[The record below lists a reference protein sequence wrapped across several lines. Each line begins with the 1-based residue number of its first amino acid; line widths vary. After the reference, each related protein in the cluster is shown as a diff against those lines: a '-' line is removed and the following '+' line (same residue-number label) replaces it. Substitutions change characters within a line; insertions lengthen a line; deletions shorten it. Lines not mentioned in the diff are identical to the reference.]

1 MAASL
6 AACSTTTEPKDET
19 RGWPVERLYY
29 EAREELNS
37 SNYTR
42 SIQLYETLEA
52 RYPYGRFAQQAQM
65 DLAYAHY
72 KEQEPALA
80 LAAIDRFM
88 KLYPAHPNLDYM
100 YYLKGLVNY
109 NDDGGIFARFTG
121 QDRAERDPKSAREAF
136 LAFSELVKRFPDS
149 KYSADAT
156 KKMGIPTVNLLRRFV
171 DRGCFGVLYMG
182 NGEMYR
188 RLLSGKGAYTQL
200 ISRMQ
205 DFRVEVAPYRANQS
219 AKELALSR
227 DDVLAVAA
235 AWGVQGVAEI
245 AYCLK
250 AAALPGSLR
259 SMTNIIRSALVRFGD
274 LSIGSLQQIRRL

>member
-1 MAASL
+1 MKRFVVGMLMAASL

-156 KKMGIPTVNLLRRFV
+156 KKMGDLVKGLAENE
-171 DRGCFGVLYMG
+171 LYVARHYMKRKAYVAAI
-182 NGEMYR
+182 NRAQQVIKEFSSTEYVEESLAIMV
-188 RLLSGKGAYTQL
+188 SGYDALGQTQL
-200 ISRMQ
+200 
-205 DFRVEVAPYRANQS
+205 
-219 AKELALSR
+219 R
-227 DDVLAVAA
+227 DDAKRVLAKNYPNSRYLTQDWQPRDVP
-235 AWGVQGVAEI
+235 WYQ
-245 AYCLK
+245 
-250 AAALPGSLR
+250 
-259 SMTNIIRSALVRFGD
+259 FW
-274 LSIGSLQQIRRL
+274 